1 MKGRLEDDLYLDVL
15 NCGRRMDEEAKL
27 MRSRVSARE
36 CRARKKK
43 RYQKLESMADSKE
56 RIVLQLREELQKLY
70 QECKALDASVNE
82 QQ

>member
-1 MKGRLEDDLYLDVL
+1 
-15 NCGRRMDEEAKL
+15 MDEEAKL